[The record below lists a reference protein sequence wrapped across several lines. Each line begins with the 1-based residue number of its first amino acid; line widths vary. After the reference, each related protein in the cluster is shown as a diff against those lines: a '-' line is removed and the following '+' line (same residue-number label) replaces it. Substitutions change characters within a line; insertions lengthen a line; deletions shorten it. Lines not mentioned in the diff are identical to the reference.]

1 MVNETWRFLYSLR
14 NNGSSFGIDRMRKLV
29 DLIGNPEKSFLV
41 IHVAG
46 TNGKGSVCSMLD
58 SIYRENKYKTGLFT
72 SPHLIELGERVRVN
86 GKMISNAEIESWVT
100 WLRPKAKKVEE
111 DYKMGH
117 PTFFEF
123 MTAIA
128 FLHFKKQNVE
138 IAIFETGLGG
148 RLDSTNVVSPI
159 LSIITT
165 ISKDHCNILGNSFEE
180 IASEKA
186 GIIKENIPVLFGWL
200 PTSAEN
206 VIVETAKKM
215 GSVIFSPKQIS
226 ENRLPSTNLVGN
238 YQRKNAFLA
247 LQATK
252 IVQNQITVRPE
263 STLRGLNNV
272 NLLGR
277 WQMIEKPC
285 KIILDA
291 CHNEAG
297 ALCLQENLENLN
309 RRLEVWV
316 GVLGE
321 DRAVPIMQVVSRFA
335 SSIKLFEVDQPRA
348 CSISFLK
355 SQVPNSFSGEVIEFN
370 VDEVKNFLS
379 NVDAEKTI
387 LITGSI
393 YLIGQILGVIK
404 SQNVLN
410 WNDLF

>member
-1 MVNETWRFLYSLR
+1 MVNETWKFLYSLR
-14 NNGSSFGIDRMRKLV
+14 NNGSSFGIDRMRKFV
-29 DLIGNPEKSFLV
+29 DLIGNPEKSFPI

-46 TNGKGSVCSMLD
+46 TNGKGSVCTMLD

-72 SPHLIELGERVRVN
+72 SPHLVELGERVRVN
-86 GKMISNAEIESWVT
+86 GKMISNAEIENWVI
-100 WLRPKAKKVEE
+100 WLRPKAEKVEK

-128 FLHFKKQNVE
+128 FLYFKQQEVE

-165 ISKDHCNILGNSFEE
+165 ISKDHCNILGDSFEE

-186 GIIKENIPVLFGWL
+186 GIIKANIPILFGWL

-206 VIVETAKKM
+206 VIVEKAKKM
-215 GSVIFSPKQIS
+215 GSDVFSPKQIS

-238 YQRKNAFLA
+238 YQRKNAALA

-252 IVQNQITVRPE
+252 IVQSKIAVTSG

-277 WQMIEKPC
+277 WQIIEKPC
-285 KIILDA
+285 TIILDA

-297 ALCLQENLENLN
+297 ALCLQENLQNLN
-309 RRLEVWV
+309 QRPEIWV

-321 DRAVPIMQVVSRFA
+321 DRATPIMQVISKFA

-348 CSISFLK
+348 CSINFLR
-355 SQVPNSFSGEVIEFN
+355 SQVPNSFSGEVIGFN
-370 VDEVKNFLS
+370 VEDVKNFLS

-393 YLIGQILGVIK
+393 YLIGQILAVIK